1 MLEYP
6 LHPEFSEV
14 FPMVLLLL
22 FALGFFIQ
30 MFYVWFYFS
39 RLSFYKPGERSSTEQ
54 PVSIVV
60 CARNEYENLRTNLP
74 HWLDQDYPEFE
85 LIVVNDS
92 SDDNTEELLK
102 DYKKRYGNLK
112 VFDLKQNLNFFKGK
126 KFPLSL
132 GIKSASY
139 DIVLLTDAD
148 CTPASNQWVRRMQSG
163 FVEGKDIVL
172 GYGAYEKRPGF
183 LNRFIRF
190 DAFHVAIQYL
200 SLALAGKAYMGVGRN
215 LSYRKSLFF
224 GQKGFSSHY
233 KVHSGDD
240 DLFVNSVATKTN
252 TQIEISKASQTISA
266 AKRSFSGWFNQ
277 KRRHF
282 TTGRHYSKK
291 SRSTLMWYGLS
302 KVLFYSFAVVL
313 IIMTYNL
320 LVILAALF
328 LYLVSLMII
337 FRKAAIKLDEA
348 DLSLVS
354 PLLDLFMTFINPL
367 IYFSTLI
374 AKPEKWK

>member
-39 RLSFYKPGERSSTEQ
+39 RLSFYKPGEKSSSQQ

-163 FVEGKDIVL
+163 FMEGKDIVL

-233 KVHSGDD
+233 TVHSGDD

-252 TQIEISKASQTISA
+252 TQIEISKASHTISA
-266 AKRSFSGWFNQ
+266 AKRSFSDWFTQ

-291 SRSTLMWYGLS
+291 SRRALMWYGLS

-313 IIMTYNL
+313 IIMNYNL
-320 LVILAALF
+320 LIILAGLL
-328 LYLVSLMII
+328 LYLASLLMV
-337 FRKAAIKLDEA
+337 FRKAAIELDET
-348 DLSLVS
+348 DLSIVS
-354 PLLDLFMTFINPL
+354 PVLDLFMTFINPL
-367 IYFSTLI
+367 LYFSTLI
-374 AKPEKWK
+374 VKPEKWK

>member
-163 FVEGKDIVL
+163 FVENKDIVL
-172 GYGAYEKRPGF
+172 GYGAYEKRSGF

-266 AKRSFSGWFNQ
+266 AKRSFNGWFNQ

>member
-14 FPMVLLLL
+14 FPMVLLLF

>member
-266 AKRSFSGWFNQ
+266 AKRSFNGWFNQ